1 MTLKTHAKKPTI
13 LVMGDQINRNI
24 SSLVGQSPS
33 TARILM
39 VEIEKKFDCV
49 CFSSNQVLIWN
60 MLRLANVE
68 HSLIGLGKLF
78 SDI

>member
-24 SSLVGQSPS
+24 SSLIGQSPS

-39 VEIEKKFDCV
+39 VEIEKKFD
-49 CFSSNQVLIWN
+49 SNQWHIQKL
-60 MLRLANVE
+60 
-68 HSLIGLGKLF
+68 SLIH
-78 SDI
+78 I